1 MCVWAETGPAGEG
14 LLEGRPELRWQEKQG
29 AEAAGAP
36 GSLDLLPGS
45 LISSVSVQ
53 SRGWGG
59 GGGRHSAHAEK
70 QEEVAERGCRG
81 GEGEGRLIVIVT
93 GLGTLERVEN
103 LCNLESAR

>member
-1 MCVWAETGPAGEG
+1 MCVCGQRLG
-14 LLEGRPELRWQEKQG
+14 LLGKAFWRGGPELRQQG

-53 SRGWGG
+53 SGG
-59 GGGRHSAHAEK
+59 VRVGREALCPCRES
-70 QEEVAERGCRG
+70 RG
-81 GEGEGRLIVIVT
+81 GDRERLQRWRRRGEAYCHCHWAGM
-93 GLGTLERVEN
+93 LERVEN